1 MRLKIAAVVF
11 VQVITIRFGSSIHCQ
26 LLFFWPPESVLL
38 WPGKAM
44 ADTST
49 VEEIQIRPDRT
60 SEDGDDDDDDDDD
73 IYIMMKC
80 VSVCL

>member
-1 MRLKIAAVVF
+1 MRLGVAAVVF
-11 VQVITIRFGSSIHCQ
+11 VQVITIGFYTFIHCQ
-26 LLFFWPPESVLL
+26 LLFFLPPESVLL

-60 SEDGDDDDDDDDD
+60 SEDGDDDDEDIDDR
-73 IYIMMKC
+73 
-80 VSVCL
+80 